1 MTLIEHYIMR
11 EIRRLVRVIVGF
23 LIFIFAI
30 YSAQRYLTEAANGT
44 LALKAVAAIVF
55 YKVLIALEMLLPVGL
70 YVAAAVALGQLYS
83 NSEITA
89 LFAAGISPLRI
100 YKAVLTLAI
109 PLAILVTALSLVGRP
124 WAYAQIDL
132 LRQDARSTLDV
143 GHLQAQ
149 KFNLDDNGSMILAQQ
164 VDRNVNHLSDTLIY
178 RSTANVTRVLRAH
191 SASVAWPGGVPVV
204 TLQDGS
210 AYSLDHQGMDDNQ
223 HIYHRLQLYPKP
235 AKPDDDARSKSLS
248 VRQLA
253 ASSAATDAAELQ
265 WRESRGITTLLM
277 ALMAV
282 SLSRLKPRQGRFTTL
297 LPLALVFTLIFFGG
311 NVCRTL
317 VAAGTLPALP
327 GVWLFSLLMLV
338 GVVGLVAR
346 DVGLLP
352 TRSR

>member
-1 MTLIEHYIMR
+1 MR
-11 EIRRLVRVIVGF
+11 EIRRLVMVILGF

-44 LALKAVAAIVF
+44 LALKAVGAIVF
-55 YKVLIALEMLLPVGL
+55 YKVVIALEMLLPVGL
-70 YVAAAVALGQLYS
+70 YVATAMALGQLYS

-100 YKAVLTLAI
+100 CKAVLMLAI
-109 PLAILVTALSLVGRP
+109 PLALLVTALSMVGRP
-124 WAYAQIDL
+124 WAWAQIDL
-132 LRQDARSTLDV
+132 LRQDAQSTLDV

-178 RSTANVTRVLRAH
+178 RSTVDVTRVLRAH
-191 SASVAWPGGVPVV
+191 SASVAWHSGMPVV
-204 TLQDGS
+204 TLRAGS
-210 AYSLDHQGMDDNQ
+210 AYSLDHLGMNDNQ
-223 HIYHRLQLYPKP
+223 HIYQRLLLYPKP
-235 AKPDDDARSKSLS
+235 AKPDEDARSKSLS
-248 VRQLA
+248 VRQLR
-253 ASSAATDAAELQ
+253 ASSAPTDVAELQ

-282 SLSRLKPRQGRFTTL
+282 SLSRLKPRQGRFATL

-327 GVWLFSLLMLV
+327 GVWLFSLLMLLAV
-338 GVVGLVAR
+338 AALLAR
-346 DVGLLP
+346 DFGLLKMV
-352 TRSR
+352 SR